1 MPGQIYFSLLNPAIA
16 LTFGALFILLWRR
29 WPFHRHLLLLA
40 NAFAL
45 SAVGFIFYDLSPLS
59 DGNTNKLISN
69 ASFAVSI
76 MVACC
81 AAIRRI
87 HLQVPVRIFGV
98 IMLIVAAFYL
108 WFLYVDPS
116 INARIVV
123 MGLALGGIT
132 LATVLQLSAAKPIS
146 AADRLLIIAGWI
158 GVALS
163 LIRPVLA
170 LLGILDPADAGSF
183 QQSTY
188 WISVQAFSPILIG
201 AIALLFLSA
210 LSIDTFEQL
219 RSEANHDYLTGLL
232 NRRGFETAVT
242 AALALADRQRPALMM
257 ADIDNFKLINDS
269 FGHKVGDQVIAG
281 VARAI
286 SSHGSARLTA
296 RVGGEEFALYYEDD
310 DSASLQHHA
319 DSIRHAVRRMSVA
332 GLPADHALTLSI
344 GIHEHRDSETLGEML
359 IESDRALYKAKTS
372 GKDRAVNS
380 ATPFRRRASTAK
392 LA

>member
-1 MPGQIYFSLLNPAIA
+1 MPGHIYFSLLNPAIV
-16 LTFGALFILLWRR
+16 LTFGALFLLLWRR

-45 SAVGFIFYDLSPLS
+45 SAMGFIFYDLSPLV
-59 DGNTNKLISN
+59 DENTNKLISN
-69 ASFAVSI
+69 ASFVVSI

-81 AAIRRI
+81 AAIYRI
-87 HLQVPVRIFGV
+87 HAQLPVRTFGV
-98 IMLIVAAFYL
+98 IALVVAAFYL
-108 WFLYVDPS
+108 WFLYIEPS
-116 INARIVV
+116 VNARIVV
-123 MGLALGGIT
+123 IGLALAGIT
-132 LATVLQLSAAKPIS
+132 LATVLKLSGAKPIS
-146 AADRLLIIAGWI
+146 GADRLLIIAGWI

-170 LLGILDPADAGSF
+170 LLGVLDPADAGSF
-183 QQSTY
+183 RQSTY
-188 WISVQAFSPILIG
+188 WVSVQAFSPILTG
-201 AIALLFLSA
+201 TIALLFLSA

-242 AALALADRQRPALMM
+242 AALALADRQRPTLMM

-286 SSHGSARLTA
+286 SSHGNARLTA
-296 RVGGEEFALYYEDD
+296 RVGGEEFALYYEEN

-319 DSIRHAVRRMSVA
+319 DNIRHTVRRMSVA

-380 ATPFRRRASTAK
+380 ATPFRRRAARAK